1 MKLELERER
10 DLVVV
15 LMLTSLFQV
24 VLICIDVSLQLERLV
39 QVLASESIIQ
49 L

>member
-10 DLVVV
+10 DLVV
-15 LMLTSLFQV
+15 LMLTSLF